1 MKNMLTVSRRSARRF
16 GADALIVATRAL
28 VTTRRMRAALTT
40 AVLLVLMGALPGT
53 ARAQANPDW
62 HRAIPGFKIAG
73 NLYYVG
79 TADLAVYLIVTPQGN
94 VLINSD
100 FKEDVP
106 TIRKSIEGLGFKYA
120 DTKIILI
127 SHAHGDHDE
136 GVGVIKADT
145 HAQLMVMDADVAA
158 VESTARGRPGAKVDR
173 VLHDR
178 DTVELGG
185 ARLTARLTPGHTP
198 GCTTWTMP
206 VADGGRTLNAVIV
219 GSPNVNP
226 GYVLVGEKRNYPQIA
241 GDYVKTFALLKTL
254 PVDLFLGAHG
264 AYFDL
269 KEKLPKMTA
278 GGANPFID
286 PAGYKAYVAEREQAF
301 EKELTKETADAH
313 LGDRVGF
320 DLAWNHVALS
330 VPNIAESI
338 AWYEKMLGFKGT
350 VRGGA
355 NPNARQL
362 VADLRR
368 GDITIELFQLADA
381 APLPESRKNPS
392 EDFRTHGLKHVGF
405 EVKNLPA
412 VLAELKA
419 KGVKMAFDMRDTP
432 TESFAFISDNAGNA
446 IELIEHKTAR

>member
-1 MKNMLTVSRRSARRF
+1 MAVSFAF
-16 GADALIVATRAL
+16 FAL
-28 VTTRRMRAALTT
+28 V
-40 AVLLVLMGALPGT
+40 LPNA
-53 ARAQANPDW
+53 ARAQGNPDW

-79 TADLAVYLIVTPQGN
+79 TADLAVYLITTPQGN
-94 VLINSD
+94 ILINSD

-106 TIRKSIEGLGFKYA
+106 TIRKSIESLGFKYA
-120 DTKIILI
+120 DTKIVLI

-136 GVGVIKADT
+136 GVGVIKSETRAR
-145 HAQLMVMDADVAA
+145 LMVMDADVAA
-158 VESTARGRPGAKVDR
+158 VESTAPGRPGAKVDR

-185 ARLTARLTPGHTP
+185 AKLTARLTPGHTP
-198 GCTTWTMP
+198 GCTTWTMQ
-206 VADGGRTLNAVIV
+206 VADGSPSTSLGASRTLNAVIV

-226 GYVLVGEKRNYPQIA
+226 GYVLVGDKRNYPQIA
-241 GDYVKTFALLKTL
+241 GDYVKTFALLKSL

-264 AYFDL
+264 AYFNL
-269 KEKLPKMTA
+269 KDKLPKMTA
-278 GGANPFID
+278 GAANPFID
-286 PAGYKAYVAEREQAF
+286 PEGYKAYVAEREQAF

-313 LGDRVGF
+313 AGDPVNVIGF

-338 AWYEKMLGFKGT
+338 AWYEKMLGFKGV
-350 VRGGA
+350 VRGQP
-355 NPNARQL
+355 NPNARQQ

-368 GDITIELFQLADA
+368 GNITIELFQLADA

-392 EDFRTHGLKHVGF
+392 EDFRTHGVKHFGF

-419 KGVKMAFDMRDTP
+419 KGVKMAFDMRETP

-446 IELIEHKTAR
+446 IELIEHKTR